1 MSLPRR
7 PVIDL
12 KTLKFDRVI
21 MILLACLMVSTP
33 ALPDEVTG
41 EAALPPDHGYMLIHV
56 DVNQRERINTFSF
69 TEVDTKYEVK
79 TRMKSFR
86 SAGVNAWMALV
97 AVPSG
102 RYFWSEYEAIANSSV
117 EGSRNLDSLFG
128 RSAPSS
134 ADDSFQIVSGVVN
147 YVGNWRMHFMSSD
160 RRRIDPIISYETS
173 TLQRF
178 VEEYP
183 ELANKH
189 QVYVSMMG
197 KAAIS
202 LDELV
207 KIMNSQ
213 SN

>member
-1 MSLPRR
+1 MSLPTR
-7 PVIDL
+7 PVIEL

-56 DVNQRERINTFSF
+56 DVNQRERINSFSF

-79 TRMKSFR
+79 TRMKSFK
-86 SAGVNAWMALV
+86 SVGVNAWMALV

-102 RYFWSEYEAIANSSV
+102 RYYWSEYEAIANSSV

-134 ADDSFQIVSGVVN
+134 ADDSFEIVSGVVN
-147 YVGNWRMHFMSSD
+147 YVGNWRMHVVSSN

-173 TLQRF
+173 TLQRYI
-178 VEEYP
+178 EEYP

-207 KIMNSQ
+207 KIMNSR
-213 SN
+213 SE

>member
-1 MSLPRR
+1 MSLPGR

-12 KTLKFDRVI
+12 KTLKLDRVI

-86 SAGVNAWMALV
+86 SVGVNAWMALV

-117 EGSRNLDSLFG
+117 EGFRNLDSLFG

-134 ADDSFQIVSGVVN
+134 ADDSFEIASGVVN
-147 YVGNWRMHFMSSD
+147 YVGNWRMHFVSSN

-173 TLQRF
+173 TLQRYI
-178 VEEYP
+178 EEYP

-202 LDELV
+202 LDELA
-207 KIMNSQ
+207 KIMNSR
-213 SN
+213 SE

>member
-1 MSLPRR
+1 
-7 PVIDL
+7 
-12 KTLKFDRVI
+12 
-21 MILLACLMVSTP
+21 MILLACFVVSTP
-33 ALPDEVTG
+33 ALPDEVTD
-41 EAALPPDHGYMLIHV
+41 EANLPADHGYMLIHV
-56 DVNQRERINTFSF
+56 GVNQRERINVFSF
-69 TEVDTKYEVK
+69 TDVDTKHEVK
-79 TRMKSFR
+79 MRMESFR
-86 SAGVNAWMALV
+86 SVGVNDWMALV

-128 RSAPSS
+128 RRTPSS
-134 ADDSFQIVSGVVN
+134 ADDSFEIVSGGVN
-147 YVGNWRMHFMSSD
+147 YVGNWRMHIVSSN
-160 RRRIDPIISYETS
+160 RRRIEPIISYETS
-173 TLQRF
+173 TLQQY

>member
-12 KTLKFDRVI
+12 NAAKIDLVILTLLVS
-21 MILLACLMVSTP
+21 LMVSSP
-33 ALPDEVTG
+33 ALPDELTG
-41 EAALPPDHGYMLIHV
+41 EADLPPDHGYMLIHV
-56 DVNQRERINTFSF
+56 DVNQRERINVFSI
-69 TEVDTKYEVK
+69 TDVDTGHEVK
-79 TRMKSFR
+79 TRRKSYK
-86 SAGVNAWMALV
+86 SVGVNAWMALV

-102 RYFWSEYEAIANSSV
+102 RYYWSEYEAIANSSV
-117 EGSRNLDSLFG
+117 EGFRNLDSLFG
-128 RSAPSS
+128 RNAPSS
-134 ADDSFQIVSGVVN
+134 ADDTFEIVSGVVN
-147 YVGNWRMHFMSSD
+147 YIGDWRMHLVSAN
-160 RRRIDPIISYETS
+160 RRRIDSIISYETS

-207 KIMNSQ
+207 KIMNSR
-213 SN
+213 SE